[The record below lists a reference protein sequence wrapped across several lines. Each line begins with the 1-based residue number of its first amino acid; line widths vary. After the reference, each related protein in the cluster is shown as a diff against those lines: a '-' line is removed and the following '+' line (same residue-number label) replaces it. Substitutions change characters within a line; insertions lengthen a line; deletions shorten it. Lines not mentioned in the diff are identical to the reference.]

1 MNKLNKALVGTAAAA
16 AMAVSAT
23 PAMARD
29 GHDGGPSVGEV
40 IAGVAIIGAIAAIA
54 SSGNKDQRYRD
65 NDYRG
70 DRYGNDRYG
79 NDRYGND
86 RYGNDRYGNDRYAE
100 SRFGHHYRQIGQR
113 QAVNRCVRAAESGAA
128 HHGRANV
135 TDIRDVDRTRYGYRV
150 KGQILVEQG
159 RDRYRRSARADR
171 GNFTCDIEGNR
182 VSDVRFSGLNYSRR

>member
-23 PAMARD
+23 PAMARE
-29 GHDGGPSVGEV
+29 GHNGGPSAGEV

-54 SSGNKDQRYRD
+54 SSGNKDRRYRD

-86 RYGNDRYGNDRYAE
+86 RYSE
-100 SRFGHHYRQIGQR
+100 SRFGNGYRQIGQR
-113 QAVNRCVRAAESGAA
+113 QAVNRCVRAAESGASNY
-128 HHGRANV
+128 GRANV
-135 TDIRDVDRTRYGYRV
+135 TDIRDIDRTRYGYRV
-150 KGQILVEQG
+150 KGRILVEQNRG
-159 RDRYRRSARADR
+159 RYQRSRYADK
-171 GNFTCDIEGNR
+171 GNFTCYIEGNR
-182 VSDVRFSGLNYSRR
+182 VSDVQFSGLNYSRR